1 MANTIDKK
9 GLLDAMEDLCKWG
22 ALEKHKGLSPV
33 YASEQTGFLVDVG
46 EDQFVVSTKRS
57 LVKYFYEN
65 LHQVEFSAME
75 LYCTRGMPEVTLRI
89 TPKKELTGGVLHSDS
104 FCLAMLGKGN
114 KAYDGF
120 VLNSEE
126 IVSEMA

>member
-1 MANTIDKK
+1 MANTIDEK
-9 GLLDAMEDLCKWG
+9 GLLEAMEDLCKWG
-22 ALEKHKGLSPV
+22 ALEKHNGLSPS

-57 LVKYFYEN
+57 LMKYFYEN
-65 LHQVEFSAME
+65 LHQVA
-75 LYCTRGMPEVTLRI
+75 LYCTWGLPEVTLRI